1 MSLARREFIR
11 LLGGAAAAWP
21 IAARA
26 QFDGRVRRI
35 GVLLNFVPDDPTVKS
50 RIAAFEQVLRTRGWK
65 IGQYLQIDYRWG
77 SLDPER
83 VAIYARELV
92 ALAPDLIVANTTVCL
107 TAVLKATRTIPIVF
121 MNVSDPVVQGFV
133 SDLAHPD
140 GNATGFVAYEFSIA
154 GKWADLLKQFNPAIA
169 HVGLMFNPTTS
180 PQSKFF
186 LSAIESAAPSLGV
199 DVTAMPVHA
208 QADIGPAIE
217 GLARRPNSGFVVGS
231 DNFVLTQDQTVIQ
244 HAARFRL
251 PAVYSN
257 PEFVKAGGL
266 MSYAEDMVEPYRGA
280 GYYVDRIL
288 KGAKPGDLPIQ
299 LPTKFALSINLKAV
313 EALGIDLPM
322 GLMLSAN
329 EVIE

>member
-1 MSLARREFIR
+1 MRRRDFMALI
-11 LLGGAAAAWP
+11 GGAAAWP
-21 IAARA
+21 LTVRA
-26 QFDGRVRRI
+26 QSDGRVRRI
-35 GVLLNFVPDDPTVKS
+35 GVLLNFIPDDPAVKS
-50 RIAAFEQVLRTRGWK
+50 RVAAFEQVLRTRGWK
-65 IGQYLQIDYRWG
+65 IGQNLQIDYRWG
-77 SLDPER
+77 NLDPER
-83 VAIYARELV
+83 IATYARELA
-92 ALAPDLIVANTTVCL
+92 ALAPDLIVANTTVSL

-140 GNATGFVAYEFSIA
+140 GNATGFVSYEFSIA

-169 HVGLMFNPTTS
+169 HVGLMFNPATS

-199 DVTAMPVHA
+199 DITAMPVHA
-208 QADIGPAIE
+208 QADIERAIE
-217 GLARRPNSGFVVGS
+217 GLARRPNSGLVVGT

-244 HAARFRL
+244 LAARYRV
-251 PAVYSN
+251 PGVYSN
-257 PEFVKAGGL
+257 PDFVKAGGL
-266 MSYAEDMVEPYRGA
+266 MSYTSDLVEPYRGGA
-280 GYYVDRIL
+280 FYVDRIL
-288 KGAKPGDLPIQ
+288 KGEKPGDLPIQ
-299 LPTKFALSINLKAV
+299 LPSKFTLSINLKAA